1 MISVY
6 SNWSEEEHDE
16 YYSKEWSV
24 GDWDFWDNFCC
35 CEFKDEWTY
44 QDLIKSLESDFEE
57 SLSLE
62 EIMVK
67 YHK

>member
-6 SNWSEEEHDE
+6 SKWSELE
-16 YYSKEWSV
+16 YEAYLSREWDI
-24 GDWDFWDNFCC
+24 GDWDWWCDFSC

-44 QDLIKSLESDFEE
+44 EDLIKSLEEDFVA

-62 EIMVK
+62 EIKVK
-67 YHK
+67 YLI

>member
-6 SNWSEEEHDE
+6 SKWTDEEKDE
-16 YYSKEWSV
+16 YYSKEWSF
-24 GDWDFWDNFCC
+24 GDWDYWDNFCC

-44 QDLIKSLESDFEE
+44 EDLIKSLESDFEQ

-67 YHK
+67 YIK